1 MSRTA
6 YTGVNNRLR
15 FVVRIQDK
23 GRTYYYFRQRP
34 FPIVRLPGEP
44 GSELFTTVYNSALEA
59 STSEQFAALR
69 SNMTQMS
76 PRKPDSPLTTA
87 ILTWAKREP
96 ITYSQASMVA
106 KRFGVSIEHVVR
118 GRQVVDGLE
127 NYALAVAKVRG
138 DFENC
143 VA

>member
-15 FVVRIQDK
+15 FVIRTQDK
-23 GRTYYYFRQRP
+23 GRTYYYFRRRP

-44 GSELFTTVYNSALEA
+44 GSELFTTVYDSALEA

-87 ILTWAKREP
+87 ILAWANKEP
-96 ITYSQASMVA
+96 MTYLQASMVA
-106 KRFGVSIEHVVR
+106 KRFGVSIEYVLC
-118 GRQVVDGLE
+118 GRQVLDGSE
-127 NYALAVAKVRG
+127 NAALAGQTFEDVA
-138 DFENC
+138 
-143 VA
+143 A

>member
-15 FVVRIQDK
+15 FVIRTQDK
-23 GRTYYYFRQRP
+23 GRTYYYFRRRP

-59 STSEQFAALR
+59 STSEQFTALR

-87 ILTWAKREP
+87 ILVWANKG
-96 ITYSQASMVA
+96 THDLFA
-106 KRFGVSIEHVVR
+106 
-118 GRQVVDGLE
+118 
-127 NYALAVAKVRG
+127 
-138 DFENC
+138 
-143 VA
+143 